1 MTRPAAAN
9 TRACLRRLKPP
20 AGPHTYVPTLA
31 RSLAA
36 KSTTWTRG
44 VCVCVC
50 VCARAPQY
58 RAASWTRGRWPPRR
72 WGPPPRC
79 PATHTHTNA
88 RAHTCTPCAHTPRA
102 HTCTPRAHTCTPR
115 AHTNTHMHGRA
126 HTHIHSSVRGLDEV
140 PRWASPLPP
149 RPSRHVARSRCPR
162 PHTHGD
168 PMQQGVSRNSD
179 CSSLQRCKKEAW

>member
-79 PATHTHTNA
+79 PDTHTHTFTFTFTFTHTRTRKNTNA
-88 RAHTCTPCAHTPRA
+88 ATTSQMLQLRCSNAAAMLRLYCSYAAAMLQPPTLLQFSPDCALELQQSMLAHP
-102 HTCTPRAHTCTPR
+102 
-115 AHTNTHMHGRA
+115 
-126 HTHIHSSVRGLDEV
+126 
-140 PRWASPLPP
+140 
-149 RPSRHVARSRCPR
+149 
-162 PHTHGD
+162 
-168 PMQQGVSRNSD
+168 
-179 CSSLQRCKKEAW
+179 